1 MNNMSSPLAFI
12 FDMDGTIVRNHENHL
27 NAWKLFCQN
36 HHIAITEEELLAVF
50 GGKNEDI
57 LQKVF
62 VHKLSQKEIRQFEEE
77 KEGLYRGLY
86 KPYIKE
92 VEGLSDLLKNLFI
105 AQIPAA
111 LATSAPTS
119 NVDMVI
125 DALDIRKYFSCI
137 IDATMVT
144 HGKPHPEIFL
154 KVAECLREKPQNCLV
169 FEDSRVGI
177 EAAINA
183 GCMVAVVKSP
193 FTKERF
199 TGANF
204 LIDDFR
210 DPRIQNLINPVL
222 SIKIEK
228 QGPKTE

>member
-62 VHKLSQKEIRQFEEE
+62 VHKLSQKELRQFEEE

-92 VEGLSDLLKNLFI
+92 VEGLSD
-105 AQIPAA
+105 
-111 LATSAPTS
+111 
-119 NVDMVI
+119 
-125 DALDIRKYFSCI
+125 
-137 IDATMVT
+137 
-144 HGKPHPEIFL
+144 
-154 KVAECLREKPQNCLV
+154 
-169 FEDSRVGI
+169 
-177 EAAINA
+177 
-183 GCMVAVVKSP
+183 
-193 FTKERF
+193 
-199 TGANF
+199 
-204 LIDDFR
+204 
-210 DPRIQNLINPVL
+210 
-222 SIKIEK
+222 
-228 QGPKTE
+228 